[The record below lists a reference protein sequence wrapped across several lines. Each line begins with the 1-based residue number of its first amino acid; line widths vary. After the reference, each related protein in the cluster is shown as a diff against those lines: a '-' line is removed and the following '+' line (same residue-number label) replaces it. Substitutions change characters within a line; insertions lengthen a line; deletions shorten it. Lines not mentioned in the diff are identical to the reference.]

1 MPYVAGGGPQ
11 ADAGSNEVLD
21 VYHSPT
27 VFSNFIPIAL
37 WDDPQ
42 GSGVAAAINFEIN
55 HPQFANTSAVVE
67 DTEGDG
73 NEENVVANQQKLI
86 ADGKISQADVTAG
99 DIAGKDPAQAD
110 AKAPPAGVTQGVSTG
125 TVTVAGTVDETVL
138 CVGPFT
144 GKTYKV
150 RDVTKQP
157 GVVFP
162 YDVATLAVANG
173 TTVQAVCDN
182 LRLLIINC
190 FDPIKNQYPDA
201 FMTCSFRKRGVG
213 SPTSQH
219 PLGMACDIQYAK
231 ASKADYYIRAQWVRD
246 NTKYDQFL
254 LEYKTT
260 GTGLPWHHISFNK
273 AGNRGQVCTFMNDK
287 NCKGPGVTGLYDLSH
302 A

>member
-110 AKAPPAGVTQGVSTG
+110 AKAPPAGVTQGVSSG

-162 YDVATLAVANG
+162 YDVATLAVENG

-182 LRLLIINC
+182 LRLLIINYLILK
-190 FDPIKNQYPDA
+190 IKYSY
-201 FMTCSFRKRGVG
+201 FIIM
-213 SPTSQH
+213 
-219 PLGMACDIQYAK
+219 K
-231 ASKADYYIRAQWVRD
+231 ALI
-246 NTKYDQFL
+246 
-254 LEYKTT
+254 
-260 GTGLPWHHISFNK
+260 
-273 AGNRGQVCTFMNDK
+273 
-287 NCKGPGVTGLYDLSH
+287 
-302 A
+302 